1 MFHVPRAA
9 ACFERFATGCAAI
22 ICAVPAR
29 ASLVRAASRKAFPIA
44 QGSLAMRVI
53 RFLAR
58 IVTAIAALAVSP
70 GQERLGVMRL
80 RRSLQPHRARADASG
95 QGQGFRINRNV
106 ARQSSFQGRGIP
118 MCRRLTII
126 AVLATVGAA
135 IVAAPAVALT
145 VGRAPVASA
154 TSRARVRLP
163 QPIYFWGSVASTIR
177 APGMLPLPEVIRP
190 SSILLF
196 ADGSWDIGHLHW
208 TGWGSRVAHA
218 RGISSASNGIPN
230 AAQGKRLN
238 TPGQITLSHPGRFFG
253 REVYR
258 CFALTIPPPATDLRG
273 CLEGHGGYYYLS
285 Q

>member
-135 IVAAPAVALT
+135 IAAAPAAALT

-208 TGWGSRVAHA
+208 TG
-218 RGISSASNGIPN
+218 
-230 AAQGKRLN
+230 
-238 TPGQITLSHPGRFFG
+238 
-253 REVYR
+253 
-258 CFALTIPPPATDLRG
+258 
-273 CLEGHGGYYYLS
+273 
-285 Q
+285 